1 MLLIQNG
8 YVMDPKSGREGVMDI
23 LVKDKRIEKMG
34 TGLAKGLSEQELKEC
49 QIIDAEG
56 KIVAPGLVDVHVHF
70 REPGFTHK
78 EDIETGSKAAAKG
91 GFTTVVLMAN
101 VKPQVDNVET
111 LQYIL
116 ERGKTT
122 GIHVETCA
130 NVTMGMAGKE
140 LVDMKTL
147 AENGAVGFTDDGV
160 PIMDVELVKEAMKQV
175 AALDMPISFHEE
187 DATLITNN
195 GINCGKASEF
205 YGIGGS
211 PREAEISLSGRDLQ
225 LALETGACINIQH
238 ISSKEAVELV
248 RQAKKQGKNI
258 HAEATPHHFTLN
270 EKAAIKYGTMA
281 KMNPP
286 LREEADRLAIIEGL
300 ADGTI
305 DLIATDHAPHTAEE
319 KAKPITE
326 APSGIIGLETALSL
340 AITVLVNGRHLT
352 MMQVLEKMAY
362 NPAKMYHLDAGY
374 LAEGGPAD
382 IIIIDKDALQVF
394 EEYASKASNTPFTG
408 CKMNGVVCTTIC
420 DGKVV
425 YSYST
430 KPSIFENKTI
440 LGITCIPYV
449 LILLALVY
457 CYFGIGKAD
466 FYSEGWWGVYNGLVI
481 IGLLLISTPL
491 GILLLACILYQIV
504 YFVNWREKRKEKKNN
519 RVNTS
524 DN

>member
-1 MLLIQNG
+1 MLLIENG
-8 YVMDPKSGREGVMDI
+8 YVMDPKSGLEGKLDI
-23 LVKDKRIEKMG
+23 LVEEKLIKRIG
-34 TGLAKGLSEQELKEC
+34 TNLRSELSAQELAGC
-49 QIIDAEG
+49 QILDATD

-78 EDIETGSKAAAKG
+78 EDIETGSRAAAKG

-111 LQYIL
+111 LEYIL
-116 ERGKTT
+116 ERGRST

-130 NVTMGMAGKE
+130 NVTMGMAGRE

-147 AENGAVGFTDDGV
+147 AAKGAVGFTDDGV
-160 PIMDVELVKEAMKQV
+160 PIMDEELVKEAMKQV
-175 AALDMPISFHEE
+175 AALDMTISFHEE
-187 DATLITNN
+187 DASLITNN
-195 GINCGKASEF
+195 GINRGRASEH

-225 LALETGACINIQH
+225 LALKTGACINIQH

-248 RQAKKQGKNI
+248 RQAKKQGQNI
-258 HAEATPHHFTLN
+258 HAEATPHHFTLT
-270 EKAAIKYGTMA
+270 EEAAIKYGTMA

-326 APSGIIGLETALSL
+326 APSGIIGLETALPL
-340 AITVLVNGRHLT
+340 AITVLVNGGHLT

-374 LAEGGPAD
+374 LAERGPAD
-382 IIIIDKDALQVF
+382 LIIIDKDAIQVF

-408 CKMNGVVCTTIC
+408 WELDGVVETTIC

-425 YSYST
+425 
-430 KPSIFENKTI
+430 FQ
-440 LGITCIPYV
+440 
-449 LILLALVY
+449 A
-457 CYFGIGKAD
+457 
-466 FYSEGWWGVYNGLVI
+466 
-481 IGLLLISTPL
+481 
-491 GILLLACILYQIV
+491 
-504 YFVNWREKRKEKKNN
+504 
-519 RVNTS
+519 
-524 DN
+524 